1 MHAPLPIS
9 TMCMHIRRHACEP
22 KCCLCVRARAVHV
35 VCARARTRAQV
46 HGQQNMVTKLKS
58 MHFACGC
65 MLLRVRVYDVR
76 VFVCARGTC
85 L

>member
-1 MHAPLPIS
+1 MSLHVV
-9 TMCMHIRRHACEP
+9 
-22 KCCLCVRARAVHV
+22 CVCVC
-35 VCARARTRAQV
+35 VCARARAQCMLCVCAGARV
-46 HGQQNMVTKLKS
+46 HKCMDSRILNMVTKLKT

-65 MLLRVRVYDVR
+65 MLLRVRVYDVH

>member
-1 MHAPLPIS
+1 MSLNVV
-9 TMCMHIRRHACEP
+9 C
-22 KCCLCVRARAVHV
+22 
-35 VCARARTRAQV
+35 VCARARSACCVCARTRAQV